1 MAGAAME
8 VCEELVFHGVEYIL
22 SVSVGEGQVLL
33 VDVEKVMRYFTV
45 LILPIQDKTV
55 PYALFARW
63 VGSRGI
69 IE

>member
-45 LILPIQDKTV
+45 LFLPNKTNV
-55 PYALFARW
+55 PTLFLHA
-63 VGSRGI
+63 RGI

>member
-1 MAGAAME
+1 MD

-22 SVSVGEGQVLL
+22 TVSVGEGQVLL
-33 VDVEKVMRYFTV
+33 VDVEKVMLFFTV
-45 LILPIQDKTV
+45 LFLPIQDKTV

-69 IE
+69 VE